1 MPTKAD
7 FDDLMAHSGQYL
19 GYYYDGW
26 NTVYGV
32 LFDPTVA
39 ENLKGKVLD
48 KNDNVLKASNTN
60 ALAVNVGKPNTS
72 GNKLKQFTIS
82 DMKRGIFFPFAGT
95 YTDYSDGN
103 PVLNKPGSA
112 GSYWTANG
120 TNANQ
125 AQSFTG
131 QYLNIGQFYPCTTV
145 GASDKNPKSNM
156 YSIRPI
162 YAR

>member
-1 MPTKAD
+1 MNA
-7 FDDLMAHSGQYL
+7 
-19 GYYYDGW
+19 
-26 NTVYGV
+26 
-32 LFDPTVA
+32 
-39 ENLKGKVLD
+39 
-48 KNDNVLKASNTN
+48 N
-60 ALAVNVGKPNTS
+60 ALAVSVGKPNAS

-95 YTDYSDGN
+95 YTDYSVGN

-125 AQSFTG
+125 AQAFAG
-131 QYLNIGQFYPCTTV
+131 QYLNIGQFFPCTTV
-145 GASDKNPKSNM
+145 GVSDKNPKRNM

-162 YAR
+162 YAK